1 VALQAPLRLDQ
12 LCHDRHTFCGVLKQ
26 LEDAGLLVETMTAN
40 GRAVRW
46 LGAQPKDSLPS

>member
-1 VALQAPLRLDQ
+1 MDWR
-12 LCHDRHTFCGVLKQ
+12 TFIQILKQ
-26 LEDAGLLVETMTAN
+26 LEDAGMVCETHTAT